1 MADHFVGVSKAELL
15 EALSSAG
22 GGKDPSFWEDV
33 APLGGT
39 VGDLKDP
46 WDR

>member
-1 MADHFVGVSKAELL
+1 MANQFVGVSKAELL

-33 APLGGT
+33 APLEARS
-39 VGDLKDP
+39 KI
-46 WDR
+46 